1 MGVLWNSIQS
11 VLVVVLIMILGFVLR
26 RAGWFDDKFAGT
38 ISKFIKNIALPASIF
53 VSVLSRLTRG
63 QLGSFAGYLAYAF
76 LAVIIGYLI
85 AFALVKIMR
94 VRPGR
99 KDFHQCDRQRQHDFH
114 WVTFEHCVVR

>member
-1 MGVLWNSIQS
+1 MISLLKQFPNLSKISLSTSILDQ
-11 VLVVVLIMILGFVLR
+11 R
-26 RAGWFDDKFAGT
+26 
-38 ISKFIKNIALPASIF
+38 
-53 VSVLSRLTRG
+53 SRLTRG

-99 KDFHQCDRQRQHDFH
+99 KGIFINATQRQHDFH
-114 WVTFEHCVVR
+114 WVTFNIIVQTRV